1 MTARLEKAIRQLPPE
16 KVEELADY
24 AEFLADRLARAQ
36 ADKPSFLQLSWRGAA
51 AELAAEY
58 PTSVD
63 AAHAATGM
71 IAENVERKL
80 ER

>member
-1 MTARLEKAIRQLPPE
+1 MTARLENAIRQLPPE
-16 KVEELADY
+16 KLEELTKY

-36 ADKPSFLQLSWRGAA
+36 ADKPSFLQLGWRGAA

-58 PTSVD
+58 PTGVH
-63 AAHAATGM
+63 AAHAASSM